1 MSKVEELHMSSRK
14 DWHEWLDRNH
24 YAKKEVWLIF
34 YKKDA
39 GKPNISYEASVE
51 EALCYGWVDSIIKKI
66 DEKRYTRKF
75 TPRKSKSRWSGSNI
89 KRAEKM
95 INEGR
100 MTESGFAVIEESKKN
115 GEWSAAPTLPRE
127 LKPPLY
133 MKEALAANELAFKN
147 FNKLAKS
154 YKRQY
159 IAWLISAK
167 REETRQKRLTEIIA
181 RLERN
186 EKLNL
191 K

>member
-1 MSKVEELHMSSRK
+1 MSKVEELHMPNRK
-14 DWHEWLDRNH
+14 DWHEWLDKNH

-34 YKKDA
+34 YKKDT

-51 EALCYGWVDSIIKKI
+51 EALCYGWVDSIIKKV
-66 DEKRYTRKF
+66 DEKRYARKF
-75 TPRKSKSRWSGSNI
+75 TPRKSKSRWSESNI

-100 MTESGFAVIEESKKN
+100 MTESGFAVIDESKKN
-115 GEWSAAPTLPRE
+115 GEWSAAPTLPRKLE
-127 LKPPLY
+127 LPLY
-133 MKEALAANELAFKN
+133 MKKALAANELASKN
-147 FNKLAKS
+147 FNRLAKS

-159 IAWLISAK
+159 ITWLISAK
-167 REETRQKRLTEIIA
+167 REETRQKRLNEIIA

-186 EKLNL
+186 EKLGL